1 MAPKNRVASA
11 DDKRETDIWKIK
23 SETELAVGSYL
34 STPADISKAWELFT
48 AYNKSK
54 VKIWEILDNSNQLEV
69 NSWFQSIEGICQNI
83 FTWLAES
90 TIEENKAH
98 FDEIEQSL
106 LNNWFFRLNI
116 VFVQSI
122 FKKLEKSWVVE
133 FDEFIVNAVKSEIA
147 EIFTR
152 NRNKIKEQ
160 IVRDENY
167 SELEE
172 NKVFFDNLQ
181 GEWYIEPDFFEEI
194 KQALLD
200 KYLENAFPDL
210 KKKIDEIFTWIDEGI
225 EKKYITQIKPE
236 EILKNFKEHVQEIR
250 DKIESGTDIEEQ
262 LKKIT
267 EEFESSLFKKI
278 TKLYESY
285 FEKVIVKDIEEFES
299 KADFDEYEKKPEFK
313 AWMKKIEFLAD
324 KQFELIVEDNNLEN
338 TKENKQKATEIYLK
352 DYNNL
357 KREILLRNVGK
368 IVPIKKKWDL
378 VYFGDVSFPVYQRE
392 KQRSAWK
399 FDPKVDKDSV
409 VINFKESKS
418 WLLVR
423 PSENKKLFNDFE
435 LPKEEYKQIITEF
448 EKFKKLNKWEDYKVL
463 LSEKKELMTRLSELR
478 KENKASLDDE
488 DKIPEIAE
496 IKKKLEPIKENLNK
510 QIPHIF
516 KILEVLNRFN
526 LNLYWEIPS
535 LSDKI
540 KITPQ
545 TLDDLKK
552 VISLVRDQLIRRD
565 WIWILEWEGWVG
577 KNVLIDIFAHYT
589 NRPVFTFACNKS
601 TSKEDLTYLWL
612 IDKDGTYKLHS
623 KVYEAIKTP
632 GAILIL
638 DEINTLPPDVLKL
651 LNWLFDYRRT
661 LTMPYDNEHVKAH
674 PDVIIFGTQNP
685 THYLGTNPLPQEAGT
700 RANTKTIYYPELE
713 WEKQWTHFIHFDD
726 WLKTYFN
733 MPYYYKLLEVK
744 WYRRDDLNKFFNIRL
759 KLKSGFKLISEEQ
772 EFVDKL
778 EADIMTEQ
786 EFVDAWNNIYNFS
799 KEEELRQSHGDL
811 FVEWIKDIH
820 SLVKLANKIRKR
832 YKDKMEWTKK
842 TDFITVSV
850 SQRDLNKMMWQLC
863 EWVPPNQ
870 AFLDCYISLIP
881 DVRDKKKVLDEFSL
895 QTNEESQDIEI

>member
-1 MAPKNRVASA
+1 M
-11 DDKRETDIWKIK
+11 
-23 SETELAVGSYL
+23 
-34 STPADISKAWELFT
+34 
-48 AYNKSK
+48 
-54 VKIWEILDNSNQLEV
+54 
-69 NSWFQSIEGICQNI
+69 
-83 FTWLAES
+83 
-90 TIEENKAH
+90 
-98 FDEIEQSL
+98 
-106 LNNWFFRLNI
+106 
-116 VFVQSI
+116 
-122 FKKLEKSWVVE
+122 E
-133 FDEFIVNAVKSEIA
+133 FDEFLKNVLKWEIA
-147 EIFTR
+147 EIITK
-152 NRNKIKEQ
+152 NKKQIFNNYDYLDIDEIKKWL
-160 IVRDENY
+160 N
-167 SELEE
+167 
-172 NKVFFDNLQ
+172 NLLKD
-181 GEWYIEPDFFEEI
+181 WYISQEFIDEMI
-194 KQALLD
+194 QALLD
-200 KYLENAFPDL
+200 KYLQNAFPEL
-210 KKKIDEIFTWIDEGI
+210 KKKIDEIFAWIDEGI

-267 EEFESSLFKKI
+267 EEFEQNLFKKI
-278 TKLYESY
+278 SKLHESY
-285 FEKVIVKDIEEFES
+285 FEKVIVKEIEEFES

-313 AWMKKIEFLAD
+313 AWMRNIKYMFAKLDGDFSKNEADPNNFFLR
-324 KQFELIVEDNNLEN
+324 
-338 TKENKQKATEIYLK
+338 

-378 VYFGDVSFPVYQRE
+378 VYFWDVSFPIYQRE
-392 KQRSAWK
+392 KQRSTWK
-399 FDPKVDKDSV
+399 FDPKVDSDNV
-409 VINFKESKS
+409 VINFKESKTG
-418 WLLVR
+418 LLVR
-423 PSENKKLFNDFE
+423 PSENKKLFSGFE
-435 LPKEEYKQIITEF
+435 ISKGEYKQIITEF
-448 EKFKKLNKWEDYKVL
+448 EKLKKWEDYATL
-463 LSEKKELMTRLSELR
+463 LWEKKELMTKLSELR
-478 KENKASLDDE
+478 KENKVSLDSE
-488 DKIPEIAE
+488 DKIPEIVE

-516 KILEVLNRFN
+516 KILEVLNRFS
-526 LNLYWEIPS
+526 LNLYWDIPE

-545 TLDDLKK
+545 VLDDLKK
-552 VISLVRDQLIRRD
+552 VISLASDQLIRRD

-713 WEKQWTHFIHFDD
+713 WEKEWTHFIYFDD

-744 WYRRDDLNKFFNIRL
+744 SYSRDDLNKFFNIRL
-759 KLKSGFKLISEEQ
+759 KLRSGFKLILEEQ

-778 EADIMTEQ
+778 EASIMTEQ

-799 KEEELRQSHGDL
+799 KEEELKQSHGDL

-820 SLVKLANKIRKR
+820 LLVDLANVIRKR
-832 YKDKMEWTKK
+832 YKDKMEWTNK
-842 TDFITVSV
+842 TDYITVSV

-863 EWVPPNQ
+863 EWKDPKQ

-881 DVRDKKKVLDEFSL
+881 DVWAKKKVRDEFNL
-895 QTNEESQDIEI
+895 LNK